1 MKINYDAIVIRITMS
16 SEHIPYER
24 QKIIIREA
32 VQTVFA
38 GFIIEESEDEY
49 REWIIYDILVEPNKK
64 CLTLEF
70 IIYDFLQGMFDSH
83 YAAYYDFRVDLP
95 PHKYKGLTVL
105 HVASLS
111 KCRTMS
117 GNSLLALVDKLAQS
131 IPFIEY
137 AFLEDL
143 SRLKKCNKNI
153 SLSNLKIL
161 TTGDSW
167 YGSKG
172 YYSPMHLDVMAH
184 NKKLQ
189 DITMGELLYA
199 FKLDG
204 IDELVVD
211 AFPELDVNKMTVRA
225 FFSIISDQIQSFPKK
240 GCTEL
245 QANQTKALKK
255 LMSAMATSPN
265 EKYRLKYHDYRFL
278 FKIHHGVG
286 KYEGGYKRGTKKR
299 GTKKHL
305 IGTHVNCLSHI
316 SRPSKSKTLK
326 RST

>member
-38 GFIIEESEDEY
+38 GFIIEESEDDDDH

-70 IIYDFLQGMFDSH
+70 RIYDFLQDMFDRH

-143 SRLKKCNKNI
+143 SSLKKCNKNI

-172 YYSPMHLDVMAH
+172 YYSPMHIDVMAH

-189 DITMGELLYA
+189 DITMDELLYA

-211 AFPELDVNKMTVRA
+211 AFPELDVNQMTVRE
-225 FFSIISDQIQSFPKK
+225 FFSIISDQIRSFPKK

-245 QANQTKALKK
+245 QAKQIKALKK
-255 LMSAMATSPN
+255 LMSAMSKSSN
-265 EKYRLKYHDYRFL
+265 KKYKLKYRDYRFL

-286 KYEGGYKRGTKKR
+286 EYEGGYKNGTKKRGTKKRGTKKR
-299 GTKKHL
+299 GTKKH
-305 IGTHVNCLSHI
+305 T
-316 SRPSKSKTLK
+316 
-326 RST
+326 

>member
-1 MKINYDAIVIRITMS
+1 MS

-38 GFIIEESEDEY
+38 GFIIEESEDDH
-49 REWIIYDILVEPNKK
+49 REWIIYNILVEPDAKK

-70 IIYDFLQGMFDSH
+70 IIYDFLQGMFNRH
-83 YAAYYDFRVDLP
+83 YEAYYGFRVKLP
-95 PHKYKGLTVL
+95 PHKHKGLTVL
-105 HVASLS
+105 HVAFLS
-111 KCRTMS
+111 KCGTKS
-117 GNSLLALVDKLAQS
+117 GNSLLALVDKLART

-143 SRLKKCNKNI
+143 SSLKKCDKDI
-153 SLSNLKIL
+153 SLANLKIL

-167 YGSKG
+167 YGSKE
-172 YYSPMHLDVMAH
+172 YYSPMHIDVMAH
-184 NKKLQ
+184 NKRLQ

-204 IDELVVD
+204 IDKLVVD
-211 AFPELDVNKMTVRA
+211 AFPELDVKKMTVRE
-225 FFSIISDQIQSFPKK
+225 FFNLISDQIRSFPEE

-245 QANQTKALKK
+245 QANQTNALKK
-255 LMSAMATSPN
+255 LMSAMSESTD
-265 EKYRLKYHDYRFL
+265 EEYKLKYHDYRFL

-286 KYEGGYKRGTKKR
+286 THEGGYKRGTKKR
-299 GTKKHL
+299 GTKKR
-305 IGTHVNCLSHI
+305 GT
-316 SRPSKSKTLK
+316 KK
-326 RST
+326 RGTKKRGTKKRGTKKR